1 MSILF
6 SKTFPTFHLD
16 ENFILREHEDQDA
29 QSFHEYYTPE
39 VSQFILAPKPKD
51 FHDAKSEIQ
60 YCKNLFH
67 FKRGIYWTIAQ
78 KNSNKMIGAIGLT
91 IQALNK
97 RAELH
102 YDLSKSFWGKG
113 LTTQAITLILEYA
126 FHTLG
131 LIRVEAIT
139 MRDNIASQKV
149 LLKNNFMYEGCLHAY
164 KYFEGNAVD
173 IEMFAITNQLYEVT
187 HGNTTAKAL

>member
-6 SKTFPTFHLD
+6 SKAFPIFNLS
-16 ENFILREHEDQDA
+16 EQICLREHEDKDA
-29 QSFHEYYTPE
+29 QSFYDYYTPE
-39 VSQFILAPKPKD
+39 VNQYIIAPKPKN
-51 FHDAKSEIQ
+51 FQDAKSEIQ

-78 KNSNKMIGAIGLT
+78 KSEDQMIGAIGLT
-91 IQALNK
+91 IHALNK

-102 YDLSKSFWGKG
+102 YDLSKSYWGQG
-113 LTTQAITLILEYA
+113 ITTQAIALILDYV
-126 FHTLG
+126 FNTLG

-149 LLKNNFMYEGCLHAY
+149 LFKNNFIYEGCLHAY
-164 KYFEGNAVD
+164 KYFEDKAIDV
-173 IEMFAITNQLYEVT
+173 EMFAITHQLYQEKN
-187 HGNTTAKAL
+187 GNS